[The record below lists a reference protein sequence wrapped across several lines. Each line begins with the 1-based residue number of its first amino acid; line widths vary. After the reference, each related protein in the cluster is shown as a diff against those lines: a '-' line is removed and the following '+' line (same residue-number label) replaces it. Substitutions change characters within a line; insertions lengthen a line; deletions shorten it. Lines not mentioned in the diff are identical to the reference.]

1 MKHDRGY
8 FTTAGKLADI
18 NMMFHSPV
26 FEASDDLSLGDLESN
41 QQYNYKRIKTTC
53 MRNWIRL
60 TVTELYCGLKI
71 TS

>member
-41 QQYNYKRIKTTC
+41 QQYNYKRIKTTFILC
-53 MRNWIRL
+53 IHFIQCSQFR
-60 TVTELYCGLKI
+60 ELYY
-71 TS
+71 